1 MIRKWQDVFSE
12 SVLLFLFFDII
23 GWIYEVVLA
32 FMYGHGFVN
41 RGFLF
46 GPYLP
51 LYGSGA
57 LILIFVLG
65 GLMKK
70 DIRVGRINVKPIAV
84 FLMIMLVTTTL
95 EYVVGWFME
104 SVFHQQFWNYS
115 DYKWQLHGRI
125 CVSASLRFGLGGM
138 VFLYILVPLFRKMLG
153 KLPLRFRQVSAI
165 LIVILM
171 AADLAATL
179 YFSNLHGFNPALA
192 QPR

>member
-1 MIRKWQDVFSE
+1 MNRKWQDVLSE

-23 GWIYEVVLA
+23 GWLYEVALA

-57 LILIFVLG
+57 LLLVFLLRG
-65 GLMKK
+65 FMKK
-70 DIRVGRINVKPIAV
+70 DIRMGRVNIMPLNV

-95 EYVVGWFME
+95 EYAVGWFLE
-104 SVFHQQFWNYS
+104 TVFHQQFWNYS

-125 CVSASLRFGLGGM
+125 CLSASLRFGLGGL
-138 VFLYILVPLFRKMLG
+138 VFLYILVPLFRKTIG
-153 KLPLRFRQVSAI
+153 KCPPKIRYVSAL
-165 LIVILM
+165 LIVMLM

-179 YFSNLHGFNPALA
+179 YFSNKYGFNPALA